1 MADAEPSKSAAKKAE
16 KQAKMAAAKAEKA
29 AKQAA
34 VAVVGGKKA
43 GDDSKEIIGIT
54 HQKDVSFSLWYQDLV
69 IKAELIEYYNEVR
82 EGQVAAAR
90 MGIHPHGLGLTF
102 GGR

>member
-1 MADAEPSKSAAKKAE
+1 MADAEQSKSAAKKAE

-34 VAVVGGKKA
+34 VAVVGGKKG

-54 HQKDVSFSLWYQDLV
+54 YKKDVNFSLWYQDLV

-82 EGQVAAAR
+82 GISGVHAR
-90 MGIHPHGLGLTF
+90 LGF
-102 GGR
+102 G